1 MIVSGDPFDSL
12 FHFFVPLRSSQ
23 DEVSKTTKQAGI
35 EKEKVTE
42 RSGER
47 KI

>member
-1 MIVSGDPFDSL
+1 MIVSRDPFDSL
-12 FHFFVPLRSSQ
+12 FHFFAPLRSSQ